1 MSSGAGSHVGTS
13 ESRRSRRCNTGGPV
27 SDARVQKTV
36 TRLNVT

>member
-1 MSSGAGSHVGTS
+1 MSSGASSQVGTS